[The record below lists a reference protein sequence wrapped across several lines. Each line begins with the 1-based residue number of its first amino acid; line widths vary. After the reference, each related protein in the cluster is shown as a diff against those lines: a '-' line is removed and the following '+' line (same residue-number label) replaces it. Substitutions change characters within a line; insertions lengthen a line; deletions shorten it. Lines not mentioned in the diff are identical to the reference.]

1 MQVPVL
7 SRNHEGFDL
16 FHGGGFHPQ
25 ALPPM
30 LILLLM
36 MVETS
41 DTKESIGRASS
52 ALQKAFRPWTE
63 AGRQ

>member
-1 MQVPVL
+1 
-7 SRNHEGFDL
+7 
-16 FHGGGFHPQ
+16 
-25 ALPPM
+25 M

-52 ALQKAFRPWTE
+52 ALQKAFRP
-63 AGRQ
+63 